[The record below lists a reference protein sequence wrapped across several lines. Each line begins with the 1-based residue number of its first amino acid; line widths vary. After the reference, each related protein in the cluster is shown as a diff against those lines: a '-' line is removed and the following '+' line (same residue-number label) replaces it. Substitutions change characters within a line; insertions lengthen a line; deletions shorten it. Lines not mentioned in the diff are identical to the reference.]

1 MLKRWL
7 QNLSRALIPK
17 PRSVAAEA
25 SPFLRFATPGHF
37 YSPLPGEQDVLRR
50 QVEWREPTD
59 VDLNPAGQLH
69 LLGELARYYPEMPF
83 GETPAA
89 GARFCFAQSF
99 YCYSDAIYLYSLLRH
114 LRPRRMIEVGS
125 GHSSAAA
132 LDTDER
138 FLGGSIEFTFIEPHT
153 ERLKRLLKEGEL
165 CRCRLLEQP
174 VQDVPVALF
183 DALEPNDILLI
194 DSSHVSKVGSDVNH
208 LLFRVLPR
216 LRPGVVIHF
225 HDIFFPFEYPED
237 WFREGRAWNE
247 AYLVRASLQNN
258 RAYEI
263 LLFADYVGKQFRD
276 FLGKKMPLCLKNTG
290 GSLWLQ
296 KVKT

>member
-1 MLKRWL
+1 
-7 QNLSRALIPK
+7 
-17 PRSVAAEA
+17 
-25 SPFLRFATPGHF
+25 
-37 YSPLPGEQDVLRR
+37 
-50 QVEWREPTD
+50 
-59 VDLNPAGQLH
+59 
-69 LLGELARYYPEMPF
+69 
-83 GETPAA
+83 
-89 GARFCFAQSF
+89 
-99 YCYSDAIYLYSLLRH
+99 
-114 LRPRRMIEVGS
+114 
-125 GHSSAAA
+125 
-132 LDTDER
+132 
-138 FLGGSIEFTFIEPHT
+138 
-153 ERLKRLLKEGEL
+153 
-165 CRCRLLEQP
+165 
-174 VQDVPVALF
+174 
-183 DALEPNDILLI
+183 
-194 DSSHVSKVGSDVNH
+194 
-208 LLFRVLPR
+208 VLPR